1 MLPTEVKL
9 RLRHRLPHPVNT
21 LGVRKVASADS
32 DPFKFYPGEQ
42 ALVFRVLL
50 ARAGKRE
57 ANEECETRA
66 TSPIALSRA
75 LRPFMLRSP
84 FKARKIAPILQT
96 ILFP

>member
-1 MLPTEVKL
+1 
-9 RLRHRLPHPVNT
+9 VNT

-32 DPFKFYPGEQ
+32 DPFIFYPGEQ

-75 LRPFMLRSP
+75 LRPFCFVHLLNAKNSAYSANYSFSVIWTNRLKEMVSNYR
-84 FKARKIAPILQT
+84 
-96 ILFP
+96 

>member
-1 MLPTEVKL
+1 M
-9 RLRHRLPHPVNT
+9 NT

-32 DPFKFYPGEQ
+32 DPFIFYPGEH

-84 FKARKIAPILQT
+84 FENAKNSAYFANYSFSVIWTNRLKDMVSNYR
-96 ILFP
+96 